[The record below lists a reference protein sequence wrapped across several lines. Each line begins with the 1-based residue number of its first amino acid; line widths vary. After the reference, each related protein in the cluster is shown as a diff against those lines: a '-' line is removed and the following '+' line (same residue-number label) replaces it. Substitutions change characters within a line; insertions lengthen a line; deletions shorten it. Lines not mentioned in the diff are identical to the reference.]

1 MNLRYHLS
9 KKKKDTQRWPRLL
22 PVLKQAARLE
32 LDRPWTF
39 CDEVLHVKVFR
50 GGTKWGKINTVNEHR
65 EHSTIADGQHFA

>member
-1 MNLRYHLS
+1 MTIKKCNDRHSSFVPMNLRYHLS

-50 GGTKWGKINTVNEHR
+50 GGTK
-65 EHSTIADGQHFA
+65 